1 MLGART
7 KRDQCDLCRK
17 KRFVSVCMKFKI
29 NVWAVIS
36 RDVFYV
42 NVYGM
47 TTYKVRR
54 KPPMPKSNL
63 LVVTVQPRN

>member
-17 KRFVSVCMKFKI
+17 KRFVCVCMKFKM

-42 NVYGM
+42 NVYG
-47 TTYKVRR
+47 TTTFPIKFGESHLC
-54 KPPMPKSNL
+54 PKA
-63 LVVTVQPRN
+63 TC